1 MEGSEI
7 SYSGSQT
14 SGSKTSASPNAT
26 GTVLTRDSSVAAGSQ
41 GPADSSSD
49 MELSSSSP
57 HEPSN
62 NYNNI
67 ITFHNLFKV
76 KDWLGNA
83 FSNDRSIPAQR
94 LLLPPGEEAS
104 GGAPSYKSGQESCD
118 GGANTQDAPGT
129 TSHRSLQRLAVESS
143 EHVINLVAT
152 DIGMGKG
159 DFAQTKGEPLV
170 LDQTELNT
178 GFHVVATLCLGE
190 EDSAHQESDPTV
202 QIAIYFDPNSDSV
215 MLFNKT
221 SHDAE
226 QFITIKRQLASP
238 EEAPTRIESCEGA
251 MLGPASYSISWSGK
265 PILDM
270 TILPRRYI
278 SLDSQNR
285 KPKMNSRKRALE
297 EEEEEEE
304 EDDEEEDDEEE
315 DDEEEDDEEELD
327 SQSTSPPAKRPKTKE
342 TSDESNAGTESNTSA
357 AVQVKQPTNDVV
369 AASSSTAS
377 SDLEFKFDLI
387 ADLCHPL
394 EELKLHGS
402 IRVATRA
409 EDNDYTLVREGDVAV
424 QPNWL
429 AFPARHSGFPRKA
442 VVVKTLRSHSGT
454 DLHTVS
460 IEWLNEVKNHSQVS
474 KHRSIASFYGSDA
487 RFMALYQEHIDAPS
501 LSSYIESNENPHC
514 ILNSA
519 DARRVLLDMT
529 DAINFIHRKGITHN
543 DIKPFNIAY
552 SRERRPVLL
561 DFGLATAGSVHG
573 NGTRWYIPP
582 EYVNDGTRGP
592 PGDVFALG
600 VVLLFL
606 LRQIPLP
613 EKQSPPLVWDVHLL
627 RRRSREATRA
637 AEALAQW
644 ESIVGEAAKK
654 VKEMVDDELHPEVL
668 KVISRMVAVTA
679 EERATGDQIVET
691 LRKYDDYGRNY
702 TFTYLK
708 AEIY

>member
-1 MEGSEI
+1 MENSEI
-7 SYSGSQT
+7 SYSSSQT
-14 SGSKTSASPNAT
+14 SGSKTSESPNAT
-26 GTVLTRDSSVAAGSQ
+26 GIVLTSDSSVAAVSQ

-49 MELSSSSP
+49 TELLSISP

-62 NYNNI
+62 NYGDI
-67 ITFHNLFKV
+67 ITFHDLFKV

-83 FSNDRSIPAQR
+83 FASDRSIPAQR
-94 LLLPPGEEAS
+94 LLLPLGEEAS
-104 GGAPSYKSGQESCD
+104 GGASSYESDQESCD

-129 TSHRSLQRLAVESS
+129 TSHRSLQRLALESS

-152 DIGMGKG
+152 DIGMGEM
-159 DFAQTKGEPLV
+159 DFVQTKGEPLV
-170 LDQTELNT
+170 LDQTESNT

-190 EDSAHQESDPTV
+190 EDSAHQGSNPTV
-202 QIAIYFDPNSDSV
+202 QMAIYFDPNSDSV
-215 MLFNKT
+215 MLLNKT
-221 SHDAE
+221 SHDGE

-238 EEAPTRIESCEGA
+238 EEASIRIESFEGA
-251 MLGPASYSISWSGK
+251 MLGPAPYNISWSGE

-270 TILPRRYI
+270 TVLPRRYI
-278 SLDSQNR
+278 SLDPQNR

-297 EEEEEEE
+297 EEDDDEEEDEEE
-304 EDDEEEDDEEE
+304 EDDDDDDDDEE
-315 DDEEEDDEEELD
+315 LA

-342 TSDESNAGTESNTSA
+342 TSDEPDAGT

-369 AASSSTAS
+369 AASGSTAS

-409 EDNDYTLVREGDVAV
+409 EDHDYTLVREGDVAV

-454 DLHTVS
+454 DLDTVS
-460 IEWLNEVKNHSQVS
+460 TGWLNEVKNHSQVS
-474 KHRSIASFYGSDA
+474 KHRAIASFYGSDA

-501 LSSYIESNENPHC
+501 LSSYIESNGNPYC
-514 ILNSA
+514 NLNSR

-529 DAINFIHRKGITHN
+529 DAVNFIHRKGITHN

-552 SRERRPVLL
+552 SRERRAVLL
-561 DFGLATAGSVHG
+561 DFGLATTGSVHS
-573 NGTRWYIPP
+573 NGTRWYVPP
-582 EYVNDGTRGP
+582 EYAIRGTRGP
-592 PGDVFALG
+592 PGDIFALG

-606 LRQIPLP
+606 LRKIPLP
-613 EKQSPPLVWDVHLL
+613 EKQSPPLVWPIRCSSGSGPEV
-627 RRRSREATRA
+627 AK
-637 AEALAQW
+637 ALDAMNRW
-644 ESIVGEAAKK
+644 KEIFTEAAGKL
-654 VKEMVDDELHPEVL
+654 KEMVDDEIHPEVL
-668 KVISRMVAVTA
+668 KVVSRMVEVEV
-679 EERATGDQIVET
+679 EERATGDEIVET
-691 LRKYDDYGRNY
+691 LREYDDYGRNY
-702 TFTYLK
+702 TFAYMK
-708 AEIY
+708 AENY

>member
-1 MEGSEI
+1 MESSEI
-7 SYSGSQT
+7 SYSGSKT
-14 SGSKTSASPNAT
+14 SGPKTSESSNAT
-26 GTVLTRDSSVAAGSQ
+26 DTVSTSDSSVAAVSP
-41 GPADSSSD
+41 GPADCSSD
-49 MELSSSSP
+49 TELLSSSP

-62 NYNNI
+62 DYNNI
-67 ITFHNLFKV
+67 IATHELFKF
-76 KDWLGNA
+76 KDWLGNPFA
-83 FSNDRSIPAQR
+83 SDKSTPARR

-104 GGAPSYKSGQESCD
+104 AGASSYKSGQESCD

-129 TSHRSLQRLAVESS
+129 TSHRSLQRLALKSS
-143 EHVINLVAT
+143 EHVINVVAT
-152 DIGMGKG
+152 DIGIGTG

-190 EDSAHQESDPTV
+190 EDSAQQGSDSTV
-202 QIAIYFDPNSDSV
+202 QMAIYFDPNSDSV
-215 MLFNKT
+215 MLLNKT
-221 SHDAE
+221 SHDGE
-226 QFITIKRQLASP
+226 QFIAIKRQLASP

-270 TILPRRYI
+270 TVIPRRYI
-278 SLDSQNR
+278 SLDPQNR

-297 EEEEEEE
+297 EEEED
-304 EDDEEEDDEEE
+304 EDEDEEED
-315 DDEEEDDEEELD
+315 ELS
-327 SQSTSPPAKRPKTKE
+327 SQSTSPPAKRSKTKE
-342 TSDESNAGTESNTSA
+342 TSDESNAGA
-357 AVQVKQPTNDVV
+357 AVQVKQPTNDAV
-369 AASSSTAS
+369 AASGFSSTTS
-377 SDLEFKFDLI
+377 DDLEFNFDLI

-402 IRVATRA
+402 MRVATRA

-429 AFPARHSGFPRKA
+429 AFPARHSGFPKKA

-454 DLHTVS
+454 DLNTVS
-460 IEWLNEVKNHSQVS
+460 TDWLNEVKNHSQVS
-474 KHRSIASFYGSDA
+474 KHRSIASIYGSDA
-487 RFMALYQEHIDAPS
+487 RFLALYQEHIDVPS
-501 LSSYIESNENPHC
+501 LSSYIESNGNPYC
-514 ILNSA
+514 NLNSR

-543 DIKPFNIAY
+543 DIRPFNIAY
-552 SRERRPVLL
+552 TRERRPVLL

-573 NGTRWYIPP
+573 NGMRWYIPP

-592 PGDVFALG
+592 PGDIFALG

-606 LRQIPLP
+606 LRKIPLP

-627 RRRSREATRA
+627 RRRSREATKA

-644 ESIVGEAAKK
+644 ESIIGEAAKK
-654 VKEMVDDELHPEVL
+654 VKEMIDDELHPEIL

-691 LRKYDDYGRNY
+691 LQKYDDYGCNY
-702 TFTYLK
+702 TFAYMK